1 MEIVVLEKN
10 DEKLLQIEELIYA
23 KRKMLLDKHKKIQL
37 LSKQNIFLDTVKS
50 DYAMYCSYIVKQKR
64 EQMEALELLNI
75 YIHDL
80 TISGKLS
87 QHNIEDAKFEQKK
100 ILNELNKIKRGL
112 DGIIKNT
119 NEIVVRVNEKN
130 I

>member
-50 DYAMYCSYIVKQKR
+50 DYAMYCSYIVQQKR
-64 EQMEALELLNI
+64 QQMEALELLNKYI
-75 YIHDL
+75 YDL

-119 NEIVVRVNEKN
+119 NEIVVRVNEKK